1 MQSRIYSVEQVR
13 IENLVVLPQQPPA
26 ITVSASGS
34 VTSSGWTQPDL
45 GPWMYIEPPIDGILD
60 LDFVAASPRGIAL
73 QVISKISVAITFA
86 VPNWIKGV
94 RVHSSQNEMEARL
107 KGEMTIA
114 LDNKSTAD
122 WPLPFPFPWLLKEKT
137 S

>member
-1 MQSRIYSVEQVR
+1 
-13 IENLVVLPQQPPA
+13 
-26 ITVSASGS
+26 
-34 VTSSGWTQPDL
+34 
-45 GPWMYIEPPIDGILD
+45 MYIEPPIDGILD